1 MLQKEEY
8 LTTRYCSPLQEISL
22 SSLTLICQELAIEE
36 VERIGYDRTKTIDQ
50 GLLWVVGKQ
59 HYEITR
65 MPRYEERVQTLTYP
79 GKHLGPFFLRHYRIL
94 SQGGEMLIKG
104 VAVWCIIDQN
114 SRTIVDIAKKGI
126 VLPVES
132 HEGELDFPK
141 GYPMVEGSRK
151 EILEASFSRCD
162 VNGHMNNT
170 KYFDFIEDAIP
181 VSFLKE
187 HEIETIDISYKKE
200 IPLGTKVEVSIAES
214 DGNYYFHSDHFDAKL
229 GYRKK

>member
-1 MLQKEEY
+1 
-8 LTTRYCSPLQEISL
+8 
-22 SSLTLICQELAIEE
+22 
-36 VERIGYDRTKTIDQ
+36 
-50 GLLWVVGKQ
+50 
-59 HYEITR
+59 
-65 MPRYEERVQTLTYP
+65 
-79 GKHLGPFFLRHYRIL
+79 
-94 SQGGEMLIKG
+94 MLIKG

-114 SRTIVDIAKKGI
+114 SRSIVDIAKKGI

-132 HEGELDFPK
+132 QDGELDFPK

-151 EILEASFSRCD
+151 ETLEASFSRCD

-214 DGNYYFHSDHFDAKL
+214 DGSYYFHSDHFDAKL